1 MAEETQETA
10 GEEIPENFAGQIAR
24 DVMVLFQ
31 KQMDPEVA
39 AVEASSYLWKN
50 AGTPEKVSYFVDA
63 TELWLESGTSGDK
76 FAALSWNGLVTQSV
90 NNQDYDTFLRMMIV
104 AILDGYYSLQKPDIE
119 YKEKRYSTYT
129 SIIANTFI
137 RMVELNPASEAGAS
151 EIFTILVHSEMDLE
165 ARSQAE
171 EDETGSSTIPTD
183 MQKLFDEMIDYL
195 HDRGMFKSNPMA
207 GEEAN
212 PNEHIEV
219 LCERLR
225 GTRRYVMQEVINERA
240 LEKRKKLEMEL
251 ENQLASAEEIVMVA
265 PQFTEGMAFFVQEK
279 RYNFKYLAVEK
290 IRMTLQ
296 LLGSITGA
304 FGIRLFLANFS
315 SRLRLVSA
323 SFESAT
329 AIFSFRPNSLVEI
342 STSFLFLTISSPSL
356 KYIFSTIPSISDLMG
371 VWGVHWIDGMVV
383 CLVMLVFVRIVASR
397 KQFQFFYP
405 TDISK
410 ELEDCS
416 TAFLNVM
423 RNMSQEQLEQFLV
436 RQIKLE
442 RNQKYLGMVPEFM
455 KYLYAIMPDR
465 KSMVITV
472 DELSELVENSEI
484 EVAKQLRGQ

>member
-1 MAEETQETA
+1 MAEETQETE

-165 ARSQAE
+165 ARSAAE

-240 LEKRKKLEMEL
+240 SEKRKKLEMEL

-304 FGIRLFLANFS
+304 VYFLLGF
-315 SRLRLVSA
+315 
-323 SFESAT
+323 
-329 AIFSFRPNSLVEI
+329 
-342 STSFLFLTISSPSL
+342 
-356 KYIFSTIPSISDLMG
+356 MG

-383 CLVMLVFVRIVASR
+383 CLVMLVFVRIAASR

>member
-1 MAEETQETA
+1 MAEETQETE

-165 ARSQAE
+165 ARSAAE

-304 FGIRLFLANFS
+304 VYFLLGF
-315 SRLRLVSA
+315 
-323 SFESAT
+323 
-329 AIFSFRPNSLVEI
+329 
-342 STSFLFLTISSPSL
+342 
-356 KYIFSTIPSISDLMG
+356 MG

>member
-104 AILDGYYSLQKPDIE
+104 AILDGYYSLQKPDID

-183 MQKLFDEMIDYL
+183 MQKLYDEMIDYL
-195 HDRGMFKSNPMA
+195 HERGMFKSNPMA

-240 LEKRKKLEMEL
+240 SEKRKKLEMEL

-304 FGIRLFLANFS
+304 VYFLLGF
-315 SRLRLVSA
+315 
-323 SFESAT
+323 
-329 AIFSFRPNSLVEI
+329 
-342 STSFLFLTISSPSL
+342 
-356 KYIFSTIPSISDLMG
+356 MG

-383 CLVMLVFVRIVASR
+383 CLVMLIFVRIAASR

-442 RNQKYLGMVPEFM
+442 RNQKYLAMVPEFM

>member
-1 MAEETQETA
+1 MAEETQETE

-119 YKEKRYSTYT
+119 YKEKRFSTYT

-240 LEKRKKLEMEL
+240 SEKRKKLEMEL

-304 FGIRLFLANFS
+304 VYFLLGF
-315 SRLRLVSA
+315 
-323 SFESAT
+323 
-329 AIFSFRPNSLVEI
+329 
-342 STSFLFLTISSPSL
+342 
-356 KYIFSTIPSISDLMG
+356 MG

-383 CLVMLVFVRIVASR
+383 CLVMLVFVRIAASR

-423 RNMSQEQLEQFLV
+423 RNMSHEQLEQFLV

>member
-151 EIFTILVHSEMDLE
+151 EIFTILVRSEMDLE

-195 HDRGMFKSNPMA
+195 ADRGMFKSNPMA

-304 FGIRLFLANFS
+304 VYFLLGF
-315 SRLRLVSA
+315 
-323 SFESAT
+323 
-329 AIFSFRPNSLVEI
+329 
-342 STSFLFLTISSPSL
+342 
-356 KYIFSTIPSISDLMG
+356 MG

>member
-151 EIFTILVHSEMDLE
+151 EIFTILIHSEMDLE

-183 MQKLFDEMIDYL
+183 MQKLYDEMIDYL
-195 HDRGMFKSNPMA
+195 ADRGMFKSNPMA

-304 FGIRLFLANFS
+304 VYFLLGF
-315 SRLRLVSA
+315 
-323 SFESAT
+323 
-329 AIFSFRPNSLVEI
+329 
-342 STSFLFLTISSPSL
+342 
-356 KYIFSTIPSISDLMG
+356 MG

>member
-1 MAEETQETA
+1 MAEETQETE

-195 HDRGMFKSNPMA
+195 ADRGMFKSNPMA

-304 FGIRLFLANFS
+304 VYFLLGF
-315 SRLRLVSA
+315 
-323 SFESAT
+323 
-329 AIFSFRPNSLVEI
+329 
-342 STSFLFLTISSPSL
+342 
-356 KYIFSTIPSISDLMG
+356 MG

>member
-1 MAEETQETA
+1 MAEETQETE

-240 LEKRKKLEMEL
+240 SEKRKKLEMEL

-304 FGIRLFLANFS
+304 VYFLLGF
-315 SRLRLVSA
+315 
-323 SFESAT
+323 
-329 AIFSFRPNSLVEI
+329 
-342 STSFLFLTISSPSL
+342 
-356 KYIFSTIPSISDLMG
+356 MG

-397 KQFQFFYP
+397 KQFQIFYP

>member
-104 AILDGYYSLQKPDIE
+104 AILDGYYSLQKPDID
-119 YKEKRYSTYT
+119 YKEKRFSTYT

-151 EIFTILVHSEMDLE
+151 EIYTILVRSEMDLE

-195 HDRGMFKSNPMA
+195 ADRGMFKSNPMA

-225 GTRRYVMQEVINERA
+225 GTRRYVLQEVINERA

-304 FGIRLFLANFS
+304 VYFLLGF
-315 SRLRLVSA
+315 
-323 SFESAT
+323 
-329 AIFSFRPNSLVEI
+329 
-342 STSFLFLTISSPSL
+342 
-356 KYIFSTIPSISDLMG
+356 MG

-405 TDISK
+405 IDISK

-442 RNQKYLGMVPEFM
+442 RNQKYLAMVPEFM

>member
-39 AVEASSYLWKN
+39 AAEASSYLWKN

-151 EIFTILVHSEMDLE
+151 EIFTILIHSEMDLE

-183 MQKLFDEMIDYL
+183 MQKLYDEMIDYL
-195 HDRGMFKSNPMA
+195 ADRGMFKSNPMA

-240 LEKRKKLEMEL
+240 SEKRKKLEMEL

-304 FGIRLFLANFS
+304 VYFLLGF
-315 SRLRLVSA
+315 
-323 SFESAT
+323 
-329 AIFSFRPNSLVEI
+329 
-342 STSFLFLTISSPSL
+342 
-356 KYIFSTIPSISDLMG
+356 MG

-383 CLVMLVFVRIVASR
+383 CLVMLIFVRIVASR

-423 RNMSQEQLEQFLV
+423 RNMSHEQLEQFLV

>member
-104 AILDGYYSLQKPDIE
+104 AILDGYYSLQKPDID

-304 FGIRLFLANFS
+304 VYFLLGF
-315 SRLRLVSA
+315 
-323 SFESAT
+323 
-329 AIFSFRPNSLVEI
+329 
-342 STSFLFLTISSPSL
+342 
-356 KYIFSTIPSISDLMG
+356 MG

-383 CLVMLVFVRIVASR
+383 CLVMLIFVRIAASR

>member
-104 AILDGYYSLQKPDIE
+104 AILDGYYSLQKPDID

-151 EIFTILVHSEMDLE
+151 EIYTILVRSEMDLE

-171 EDETGSSTIPTD
+171 EDETGSNTIPTD

-195 HDRGMFKSNPMA
+195 ADRGMFKSNPMA

-304 FGIRLFLANFS
+304 VYFLLGF
-315 SRLRLVSA
+315 
-323 SFESAT
+323 
-329 AIFSFRPNSLVEI
+329 
-342 STSFLFLTISSPSL
+342 
-356 KYIFSTIPSISDLMG
+356 MG

>member
-104 AILDGYYSLQKPDIE
+104 AILDGYYSLQKPDID

-171 EDETGSSTIPTD
+171 EDETGSNTIPTD

-195 HDRGMFKSNPMA
+195 ADRGMFKSNPMA

-225 GTRRYVMQEVINERA
+225 GTRRYVLQEVINERA

-304 FGIRLFLANFS
+304 VYFLLGF
-315 SRLRLVSA
+315 
-323 SFESAT
+323 
-329 AIFSFRPNSLVEI
+329 
-342 STSFLFLTISSPSL
+342 
-356 KYIFSTIPSISDLMG
+356 MG

-383 CLVMLVFVRIVASR
+383 CLVMLIFVRIAASR

-442 RNQKYLGMVPEFM
+442 RNQKYLAMVPEFM

>member
-1 MAEETQETA
+1 MAEETQETE

-240 LEKRKKLEMEL
+240 SEKRKKLEMEL

-304 FGIRLFLANFS
+304 VYFLLGF
-315 SRLRLVSA
+315 
-323 SFESAT
+323 
-329 AIFSFRPNSLVEI
+329 
-342 STSFLFLTISSPSL
+342 
-356 KYIFSTIPSISDLMG
+356 MG

-383 CLVMLVFVRIVASR
+383 CLVMLIFVRIVASR

-405 TDISK
+405 IDISK

-442 RNQKYLGMVPEFM
+442 RNQKYLAMVPEFM

>member
-1 MAEETQETA
+1 
-10 GEEIPENFAGQIAR
+10 
-24 DVMVLFQ
+24 
-31 KQMDPEVA
+31 
-39 AVEASSYLWKN
+39 
-50 AGTPEKVSYFVDA
+50 
-63 TELWLESGTSGDK
+63 
-76 FAALSWNGLVTQSV
+76 
-90 NNQDYDTFLRMMIV
+90 MIV
-104 AILDGYYSLQKPDIE
+104 AILDGYYSLQKPDID
-119 YKEKRYSTYT
+119 YKEKRFSTYT

-151 EIFTILVHSEMDLE
+151 EIFTILVRSEMDLE
-165 ARSQAE
+165 ASSQAE
-171 EDETGSSTIPTD
+171 EDETGSNTIPTD

-195 HDRGMFKSNPMA
+195 ADRGMFKSNPMA

-225 GTRRYVMQEVINERA
+225 GTRRYVLQEVINERA

-304 FGIRLFLANFS
+304 VYFLLGF
-315 SRLRLVSA
+315 
-323 SFESAT
+323 
-329 AIFSFRPNSLVEI
+329 
-342 STSFLFLTISSPSL
+342 
-356 KYIFSTIPSISDLMG
+356 MG

-383 CLVMLVFVRIVASR
+383 CLVMLIFVRIAASR

-442 RNQKYLGMVPEFM
+442 RNQKYLAMVPEFM

>member
-104 AILDGYYSLQKPDIE
+104 AILDGYYSLQKPDID
-119 YKEKRYSTYT
+119 YKEKRFSTYT

-183 MQKLFDEMIDYL
+183 MQKLYDEMIDYL
-195 HDRGMFKSNPMA
+195 ADRGMFKSNPMA

-225 GTRRYVMQEVINERA
+225 GTRRYVLQEVINERA

-304 FGIRLFLANFS
+304 VYFLLGF
-315 SRLRLVSA
+315 
-323 SFESAT
+323 
-329 AIFSFRPNSLVEI
+329 
-342 STSFLFLTISSPSL
+342 
-356 KYIFSTIPSISDLMG
+356 MG

-383 CLVMLVFVRIVASR
+383 CLVMLIFVRIAASR

-442 RNQKYLGMVPEFM
+442 RNQKYLAMVPEFM

>member
-104 AILDGYYSLQKPDIE
+104 AILDGYYSLQKPDID
-119 YKEKRYSTYT
+119 YKEKRFSTYT

-151 EIFTILVHSEMDLE
+151 EIYTILVRSEMDLE

-171 EDETGSSTIPTD
+171 EDETGSNTIPTD

-195 HDRGMFKSNPMA
+195 ADRGMFKSNPMA

-225 GTRRYVMQEVINERA
+225 GTRRYVLQEVINERA

-304 FGIRLFLANFS
+304 VYFLLGF
-315 SRLRLVSA
+315 
-323 SFESAT
+323 
-329 AIFSFRPNSLVEI
+329 
-342 STSFLFLTISSPSL
+342 
-356 KYIFSTIPSISDLMG
+356 MG

-405 TDISK
+405 IDISK

-442 RNQKYLGMVPEFM
+442 RNQKYLAMVPEFM

>member
-151 EIFTILVHSEMDLE
+151 EIYTILVRSEMDLE

-195 HDRGMFKSNPMA
+195 ADRGMFKSNPMA

-304 FGIRLFLANFS
+304 VYFLLGF
-315 SRLRLVSA
+315 
-323 SFESAT
+323 
-329 AIFSFRPNSLVEI
+329 
-342 STSFLFLTISSPSL
+342 
-356 KYIFSTIPSISDLMG
+356 MG

>member
-1 MAEETQETA
+1 MAEETQETE

-165 ARSQAE
+165 ARSAAE

-195 HDRGMFKSNPMA
+195 ADRGMFKSNPMA

-304 FGIRLFLANFS
+304 VYFLLGF
-315 SRLRLVSA
+315 
-323 SFESAT
+323 
-329 AIFSFRPNSLVEI
+329 
-342 STSFLFLTISSPSL
+342 
-356 KYIFSTIPSISDLMG
+356 MG

-423 RNMSQEQLEQFLV
+423 RNMSHEQLEQFLV

>member
-304 FGIRLFLANFS
+304 VYFLLGF
-315 SRLRLVSA
+315 
-323 SFESAT
+323 
-329 AIFSFRPNSLVEI
+329 
-342 STSFLFLTISSPSL
+342 
-356 KYIFSTIPSISDLMG
+356 MG

>member
-165 ARSQAE
+165 ARSAAE

-304 FGIRLFLANFS
+304 VYFLLGF
-315 SRLRLVSA
+315 
-323 SFESAT
+323 
-329 AIFSFRPNSLVEI
+329 
-342 STSFLFLTISSPSL
+342 
-356 KYIFSTIPSISDLMG
+356 MG

-383 CLVMLVFVRIVASR
+383 CLVMLIFVRIAASR

>member
-104 AILDGYYSLQKPDIE
+104 AILDGYYSLQKPDID

-183 MQKLFDEMIDYL
+183 MQKLYDEMIDYL
-195 HDRGMFKSNPMA
+195 ADRGMFKSNPMA

-240 LEKRKKLEMEL
+240 SEKRKKLEMEL

-304 FGIRLFLANFS
+304 VYFLLGF
-315 SRLRLVSA
+315 
-323 SFESAT
+323 
-329 AIFSFRPNSLVEI
+329 
-342 STSFLFLTISSPSL
+342 
-356 KYIFSTIPSISDLMG
+356 MG

-383 CLVMLVFVRIVASR
+383 CLVMLIFVRIAASR

-442 RNQKYLGMVPEFM
+442 RNQKYLAMVPEFM

>member
-104 AILDGYYSLQKPDIE
+104 AILDGYYSLQKPDID

-151 EIFTILVHSEMDLE
+151 EIFTILIHSEMDLE

-304 FGIRLFLANFS
+304 VYFLLGF
-315 SRLRLVSA
+315 
-323 SFESAT
+323 
-329 AIFSFRPNSLVEI
+329 
-342 STSFLFLTISSPSL
+342 
-356 KYIFSTIPSISDLMG
+356 MG

-383 CLVMLVFVRIVASR
+383 CLVMLIFVRIAASR

>member
-1 MAEETQETA
+1 MAEETQETE

-31 KQMDPEVA
+31 KQMDPELA

-104 AILDGYYSLQKPDIE
+104 AMLDGYYSLQKPDIE

-165 ARSQAE
+165 ARSAAE

-195 HDRGMFKSNPMA
+195 ADRGMFKSNPMA

-304 FGIRLFLANFS
+304 VYFLLGF
-315 SRLRLVSA
+315 
-323 SFESAT
+323 
-329 AIFSFRPNSLVEI
+329 
-342 STSFLFLTISSPSL
+342 
-356 KYIFSTIPSISDLMG
+356 MG

-383 CLVMLVFVRIVASR
+383 CLVMLVFVRIAASR

>member
-104 AILDGYYSLQKPDIE
+104 AILDGYYSLQKPDID
-119 YKEKRYSTYT
+119 YKEKRFSTYT

-165 ARSQAE
+165 ARSAAE

-183 MQKLFDEMIDYL
+183 MQKLYDEMIDYL
-195 HDRGMFKSNPMA
+195 ADRGMFKSNPMA

-240 LEKRKKLEMEL
+240 SEKRKKLEMEL

-304 FGIRLFLANFS
+304 VYFLLGF
-315 SRLRLVSA
+315 
-323 SFESAT
+323 
-329 AIFSFRPNSLVEI
+329 
-342 STSFLFLTISSPSL
+342 
-356 KYIFSTIPSISDLMG
+356 MG